1 MRIAVW
7 RYNRRMQVKVE
18 IPDQFASFL
27 VPPGSDAGRRLLEDS
42 VAAAYRER
50 RLTVEQVAVSGRN
63 TQYTKDEFGLV
74 FTRGTGPDRE
84 QRVTRYSPLGAKSR
98 ELSLGQLSDRE
109 LADLLAH
116 SQPAWTAPELGYRR

>member
-1 MRIAVW
+1 MPRRIIDVRGERWEAG
-7 RYNRRMQVKVE
+7 
-18 IPDQFASFL
+18 PS
-27 VPPGSDAGRRLLEDS
+27 GRR
-42 VAAAYRER
+42 
-50 RLTVEQVAVSGRN
+50 

-98 ELSLGQLSDRE
+98 ELSLRQLSDRE
-109 LADLLAH
+109 LIDLLAH